1 MQTSAK
7 YVLALAAALAFGPTA
22 IAADLLPVT
31 APQPAPASAT
41 GWTFSFSPYF
51 WAAGLNGKSQ
61 VFGLPTVDVS
71 QSFGDILSD
80 LDFAFMAAGDA
91 RYDRYSLFTD
101 MSYVKISTSQATP
114 RGILADSAA
123 LKSVTFTTMLGAAY
137 TVYEDRQTRFDV
149 LAGARYWHAE
159 TTVSLSGGLIGSL
172 SRSDEGNWVDGLA
185 GVKGSYSFS
194 DTVYVTGWGMIGA
207 GGADLDWDVLGA
219 IGYKFNNTISAE
231 AGYRAQGVNYSSDGF
246 TYDMIQHGPIL
257 GMTIRF

>member
-1 MQTSAK
+1 MRTNIK
-7 YVLALAAALAFGPTA
+7 YVTGLVTALAACPAAM
-22 IAADLLPVT
+22 AADLLPAT
-31 APQPAPASAT
+31 ASQPVHVNSDD
-41 GWTFSFSPYF
+41 WTFSFSPYF

-61 VFGLPTVDVS
+61 VFGLPTVAVS
-71 QSFGDILSD
+71 QDFGDILSD

-91 RYDRYSLFTD
+91 RYGRFSVFTD
-101 MSYVKISTSQATP
+101 MNYVRISTDAATP
-114 RGILADSAA
+114 RGILADNLS

-137 TVYEDRQTRFDV
+137 TVYEDQQARFDV

-159 TTVSLSGGLIGSL
+159 TTISLNGGLIGSL

-185 GVKGSYSFS
+185 GVKGRYSFT

-207 GGADLDWDVLGA
+207 GGADIDWDVLGA
-219 IGYKFNNTISAE
+219 VGYKFNDTISAE
-231 AGYRAQGVNYSSDGF
+231 AGYRAQGVNYRNDGF

>member
-1 MQTSAK
+1 MQTCIK
-7 YVLALAAALAFGPTA
+7 YILALTAAFASSPAA
-22 IAADLLPVT
+22 QAADLLPVT
-31 APQPAPASAT
+31 APQPGPASTT

-71 QSFGDILSD
+71 QDFGDILSD

-101 MSYVKISTSQATP
+101 MSYVKISTGEATP
-114 RGILADSAA
+114 RGILADSVG
-123 LKSVTFTTMLGAAY
+123 LKSVTFTAMLGAAY
-137 TVYEDRQTRFDV
+137 TVYEDQQTRFDV
-149 LAGARYWHAE
+149 LAGARFWHAE
-159 TTVSLSGGLIGSL
+159 TTISLNGGLIGNL

-185 GVKGSYSFS
+185 GVKGSYAFT

-219 IGYKFNNTISAE
+219 IGYKFSDTISAE
-231 AGYRAQGVNYSSDGF
+231 AGYRAQGVNYSNDGF

-257 GMTIRF
+257 GMTIKF